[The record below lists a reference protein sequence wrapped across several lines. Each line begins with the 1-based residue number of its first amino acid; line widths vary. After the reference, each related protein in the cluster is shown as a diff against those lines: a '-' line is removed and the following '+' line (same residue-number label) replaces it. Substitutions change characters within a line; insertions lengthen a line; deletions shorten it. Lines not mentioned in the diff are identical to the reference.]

1 MPFFNGQRG
10 PNQGSQQSNDEFSQ
24 RRQAYNEQRVDIL
37 SSNRF
42 IQFFILAS
50 SPSGYIKT

>member
-50 SPSGYIKT
+50 SPSGYIKP